1 MPADIRKSKIQNKG
15 LKHSI
20 ISYLKTPFC
29 VQLILMEGCG
39 LCARGNK
46 INIPG
51 RKHWIPIIE
60 AIGPCKIMYVH
71 NLFLIIPNWA
81 QLKWIVNE
89 PMEEKYLIKKR
100 TKMELSSEVSFTRAL
115 EMCGNLSLWHLLKL
129 HVGLHRASGRR
140 AFWSWKGWLG
150 WRVSSRLSLSET

>member
-89 PMEEKYLIKKR
+89 PMEEKYLIKKKDKNGTFIWSVIYTGPR
-100 TKMELSSEVSFTRAL
+100 NVWKPFSVASPKAPCWAAQSIWEASLLVL
-115 EMCGNLSLWHLLKL
+115 ERLT
-129 HVGLHRASGRR
+129 GL
-140 AFWSWKGWLG
+140 
-150 WRVSSRLSLSET
+150 TC